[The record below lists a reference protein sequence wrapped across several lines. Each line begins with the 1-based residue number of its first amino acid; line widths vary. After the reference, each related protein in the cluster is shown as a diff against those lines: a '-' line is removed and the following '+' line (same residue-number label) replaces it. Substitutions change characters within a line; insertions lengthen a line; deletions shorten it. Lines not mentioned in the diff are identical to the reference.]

1 MFLYIFVFTILVGIY
16 LLTARIRGC
25 SDKWFFA
32 IVMCVALFV
41 GLSDM
46 LGGYDRYIYAEF
58 FDQVADISKTVSPD
72 YLHECGIFRQWSGEK
87 GFGWLNVLISFLTS
101 NRYIFILIL
110 TVIIYVL
117 LYISIRQYAKNNI
130 LALIVF
136 MGIMFFFTF
145 TYLRQMLGISIAWLG
160 IRYIYDRS
168 FWKFALIILIAF
180 SMHNSALILFPV
192 YFIPQKKMTI
202 NSVLF
207 ILGICLLLG
216 IFGISSFLYDSYGD
230 TFDSERAATLSISE
244 ENFRFG
250 YLVEAVFFAYIILQ
264 NYDFIPDTKKDIVLL
279 NVSLLFCAIL
289 LLFVRSENGGRMS
302 WYYAIGVVATLSNI
316 AVYKGRIEN
325 GLLIRTAVFTG
336 YHAFLLLLSFYLYF
350 RILKG
355 WGEGGLQLLYP
366 YKTFLTNGHRENDQ
380 IFENYEY
387 DFKYDKD
394 KFYR

>member
-1 MFLYIFVFTILVGIY
+1 MLIYLLIFFTLVGIY
-16 LLTARIRGC
+16 LLTARHGGC
-25 SDKWFFA
+25 NNKLFFIIMMA
-32 IVMCVALFV
+32 VALFV

-46 LGGYDRYIYAEF
+46 LGGYDRYIYSEF
-58 FDQVADISKTVSPD
+58 FDQVADVGKTATPD
-72 YLHECGIFRQWSGEK
+72 YLKECGIFRQWPGEK

-136 MGIMFFFTF
+136 MGILFFFTF

-192 YFIPQKKMTI
+192 YFIPHKKMTI

-250 YLVEAVFFAYIILQ
+250 YLVEAVFFVYIILQ